1 MLDPPEAVTI
11 GLFCLINRYLTEP
24 TQQGGQRPAQQALR
38 AVGACISENRNT
50 ARNQARPHCRDA
62 AVVRG
67 RDAAVTVATGWQQH
81 SVRGF
86 LPGWSAR
93 SLDLILCLNGLKGR
107 VYRIKD
113 GKASPATAAD
123 RRNAGGVI

>member
-1 MLDPPEAVTI
+1 MPASPKTAIRPETKHARIVAMLRSSAGATI
-11 GLFCLINRYLTEP
+11 
-24 TQQGGQRPAQQALR
+24 
-38 AVGACISENRNT
+38 
-50 ARNQARPHCRDA
+50 A
-62 AVVRG
+62 AI
-67 RDAAVTVATGWQQH
+67 TVATGWQQH